1 MLVLRE
7 DAHLLDRLVAEDDC
21 EAVDAGARHPR
32 GQPLAEHA
40 PPLRP
45 PQRRDGVRDA
55 ASVHLQ
61 QDNFGSVL
69 NTKSR

>member
-7 DAHLLDRLVAEDDC
+7 DAHLLDGLVAEDDG

-45 PQRRDGVRDA
+45 PQRRDRVRDA

-61 QDNFGSVL
+61 QDNFGSVFFI
-69 NTKSR
+69 S